1 MSDSYLLAAINFSF
15 LYNSMKIKAVN
26 NSNTPTISELS
37 NARETTSKNH
47 FNFSP
52 ISTPTL

>member
-1 MSDSYLLAAINFSF
+1 MPDSYLLAAINFSF